1 MTQINNQLIKV
12 LLVDDDED
20 DYVLTRYLFEEFKD
34 NRYELEWTSSYY
46 TAQTAMNDGIYDL
59 YLIDYRLGSQNGL
72 NLIREAIA
80 DGCRAPMILLTGQGD
95 KEIDLEAMKAGAAD
109 YLVKGAFDAQLLER
123 SIRYSVR
130 HARALDRLIHQAT
143 HDALTGLPNRT
154 NFSNLLTDSIEIA
167 QKRNKF
173 DFAVLFLD
181 LDRFKV
187 INDSLGHVMG
197 DKLLV
202 AIAERIKACV
212 RPHDVVSR
220 FGGDEFTVLLKRINN
235 VEEAVE
241 VAERLQCKLAVP
253 FTLNGFEV
261 FTSSSIGITFAD
273 NDQRKPED
281 FLRDA
286 DTAMYRA
293 KVLGKARY
301 EVFDCAMHV
310 RNINLLKVEND
321 LRRAIE
327 RNEFQVYYQPIVRLE
342 TEEVC
347 EFEAL
352 LRWNHPEHGLV
363 APNEF
368 IPVAEESGLIVPIG
382 KWILEESCRQI
393 AQWQKDFP
401 AHNNLAVSVNLS
413 AKQLMHPDLTG
424 QVNEFM
430 EKNDLSP
437 RCLKLEVTETTVM
450 ENADLAF
457 EILSELCALGIHISS
472 DDFGTGYSSLSYLHR
487 FPFECLKIDRS
498 FVGKMDK
505 DAKSEEIVRSIIT
518 LAQNLHLDVVAEG
531 IETESQ
537 LKLLRMLGCRA
548 GQGYLFSKPV
558 NAEFAERL
566 LIDGLQRK
574 SLKPS
579 FVAGTN
585 STFIEVSKVH

>member
-1 MTQINNQLIKV
+1 MKQTNNQLIKV

-20 DYVLTRYLFEEFKD
+20 DYALTRYLFEEFKD

-46 TAQTAMNDGIYDL
+46 AAQTAMHEGIYDI
-59 YLIDYRLGSQNGL
+59 YLIDYRLGSHSGL
-72 NLIREAIA
+72 DLIREAIA
-80 DGCRAPMILLTGQGD
+80 EGCRAPMILLTGQGD

-109 YLVKGAFDAQLLER
+109 YLVKGQFEAQLLER
-123 SIRYSVR
+123 VIRYSLQ
-130 HARALDRLIHQAT
+130 HARALERLVHQAT

-154 NFSNLLTDSIEIA
+154 NFFDLLTDSIEMA
-167 QKRNKF
+167 QKRQKF

-187 INDSLGHVMG
+187 INDSLGHVVG

-202 AIAERIKACV
+202 TISERIKACV

-220 FGGDEFTVLLKRINN
+220 FGGDEFTVLLKQINN
-235 VEEAVE
+235 LEEAIE
-241 VAERLQCKLAVP
+241 VAERLQRKLAIP
-253 FTLNGFEV
+253 FILDGFEV
-261 FTSSSIGITFAD
+261 FTSSSIGITFAG

-293 KVLGKARY
+293 KALGKARY

-310 RNINLLKVEND
+310 RNVNLLQVEND
-321 LRRAIE
+321 LRRAID
-327 RNEFQVYYQPIVRLE
+327 RKEFQVYYQPIIRLE

-393 AQWQKDFP
+393 AKWQKDFP
-401 AHNNLAVSVNLS
+401 AHINLAVSVNLS
-413 AKQLMHPDLTG
+413 TKQLMHPDLTA
-424 QVNEFM
+424 QVNKFM
-430 EKNDLSP
+430 QKNELSP

-537 LKLLRMLGCRA
+537 LKLLRLLGCRA

-558 NAEFAERL
+558 NAEYAERL
-566 LIDGLQRK
+566 LINGLKRNCPK
-574 SLKPS
+574 LS
-579 FVAGTN
+579 FGTGAKT
-585 STFIEVSKVH
+585 TFIEVSKVH

>member
-1 MTQINNQLIKV
+1 MTQINNQIIKV

-20 DYVLTRYLFEEFKD
+20 DYALTRYLFEEFKD
-34 NRYELEWTSSYY
+34 NRYELEWTNSYY
-46 TAQTAMNDGIYDL
+46 SAQTAIKEGIYDI
-59 YLIDYRLGSQNGL
+59 YLIDFRLGSHSGL
-72 NLIREAIA
+72 DLISESIA
-80 DGCRAPMILLTGQGD
+80 QGCDVPMILLTGQGD
-95 KEIDLEAMKAGAAD
+95 KEIDLEAMQAGAAD
-109 YLVKGAFDAQLLER
+109 YLVKGQFEAQLLER

-130 HARALDRLIHQAT
+130 HARSLKRLVHQAT

-154 NFSNLLTDSIEIA
+154 SFSNLLMDSIETA
-167 QKRNKF
+167 QRRNKF
-173 DFAVLFLD
+173 EFAVLFLD

-187 INDSLGHVMG
+187 INDSLGHLVG

-202 AIAERIKACV
+202 AISERIKSCV

-220 FGGDEFTVLLKRINN
+220 FGGDEFTVLLNKIKDVN
-235 VEEAVE
+235 EAVE
-241 VAERLQCKLAVP
+241 VAERLQRKLAIP
-253 FTLNGFEV
+253 FIVDDFEV

-293 KVLGKARY
+293 KAMGKARY
-301 EVFDCAMHV
+301 EIFDCAMHV
-310 RNINLLKVEND
+310 RNVNLLKLEND
-321 LRRAIE
+321 LRRAVE
-327 RNEFQVYYQPIVRLE
+327 RNEFLAYYQPIIRLE
-342 TEEVC
+342 TEEIC

-363 APNEF
+363 APDEF
-368 IPVAEESGLIVPIG
+368 IPIAEESGLIVPIG

-401 AHNNLAVSVNLS
+401 AHGNLAVSVNLS
-413 AKQLMHPDLTG
+413 AKQLTHPDLTG

-430 EKNDLSP
+430 RKNDLAP

-487 FPFECLKIDRS
+487 FPFERLKIDRS

-518 LAQNLHLDVVAEG
+518 LAQNLHLDIVAEG
-531 IETESQ
+531 IENESQ
-537 LKLLRMLGCRA
+537 LKLLRSLGCRA

-558 NAEFAERL
+558 TAEYAAQL
-566 LIDGLQRK
+566 LVKGL
-574 SLKPS
+574 LHNKPPTT
-579 FVAGTN
+579 FVAVAKP
-585 STFIEVSKVH
+585 TFIEVSKVQ